1 MKLTKLLIFCVSSLL
16 FSVIAVAQ
24 DVTVSGIINDESG
37 MPVPGAT
44 ILLKGTTKSTAS
56 DFDGK
61 FQLQVPSNGVLT
73 ITFIGYAT
81 VTEAINGRTKLSVQL
96 KPESQSLNEVVVVG
110 YGTQKKTVVTGAISK
125 VRAQDIENLPIT
137 RVEQTLQGRVSGVTV
152 AASSGQPGA
161 SSTIRVRGITTLG
174 NNDPLWV
181 IDGVV
186 VDAGGIGYL
195 NQSDIASMEVLKD
208 AASQAI
214 YGARAA
220 AGVIIVTTKK
230 GKSGKMSVSYNGYT
244 GFSGPARKLDL
255 LNATEYATLRNEKY
269 ANGYVKKSPTD
280 TFQLPFANPSS
291 YGAGTNWQSEI
302 FNNSAARIGQELS
315 LSGGNDVSTF
325 YVSFGLLDQEGIVT
339 TDISHYNRKNIRLNS
354 THKITKW
361 MTFGQTLGFSREKT
375 VGLGNTNSEFGGPLS
390 SAINLDPITPA
401 IVTDPT
407 MAANAPYSV
416 GIDGHGKGIL
426 RDPNGNP
433 YGVSTMVTQEMSNPL
448 AYTQTRLGNYN
459 WADNF
464 VGNAYLEIEPIKG
477 LKFRTTVGGKL
488 AYWGYENFTPVSYL
502 NSTNITQVNNLSRN
516 TNQGFGWNI
525 ENVASYTRS
534 IGDHNFSV
542 LVGQGAYVDN
552 RNSGTTITYT
562 NLPVDSYTDASFNF
576 DLPKDQINAT
586 ASTGNEHRVTSLFSR
601 LTYDFKE
608 KYLLTGII
616 RRDGSS
622 RFGSNNKYGT
632 FPSFSLGW
640 VPSKEAFWIENKV
653 VNQLKFRGGYGV
665 TGNDNI
671 GDFKYLATIGDG
683 RNYTIGTSGSVTIGN
698 SPNAPSNPDLKW
710 EETSQTN
717 IGFDATIF
725 SDFNVSFDWY
735 VKKTKGILQEIAL
748 PGYVGSGNPTGN
760 VADMQNKGI
769 DLELGW
775 RKKLGQVNL
784 GLSGNV
790 SYLKNEVTF
799 LGRGVG
805 FLATGEQFKAMT
817 YDITRTQV
825 GQPYGSFYG
834 FQTAGIFQNQAEI
847 NAYRNA
853 SGGLIQPDA
862 KPGDF
867 RWTDV
872 NGDGQITADDRKF
885 LGSPIPKYTF
895 GFTVNV
901 DYKNF
906 DLMIFTQGAA
916 GNKIFQGLRR
926 LDIENSNYQ
935 TKALGRWTGEGTSN
949 TYPRLT
955 SDDTNKNFNN
965 PSDFYLEKGDYVRI
979 KTIQLGYSL
988 PIKTISQIGL
998 DKTRVYLTGENLFT
1012 FTKYTGY
1019 DPEIGAN
1026 SASGNVMGI
1035 DRGIYPQARTVMLGV
1050 NLQF

>member
-1 MKLTKLLIFCVSSLL
+1 MKLTKLLIFCFSSIL
-16 FSVIAVAQ
+16 FSVYAQAQ
-24 DVTVSGIINDESG
+24 DVTVNGIVNDESG
-37 MPVPGAT
+37 MPVPGASVL
-44 ILLKGTTKSTAS
+44 IKGTGKGTSS

-61 FQLQVPSNGVLT
+61 FQLQAPSNGVLT
-73 ITFIGYAT
+73 ITFIGYGT
-81 VTEAINGRTKLSVQL
+81 INEPINGRNKIVVQL
-96 KPESQSLNEVVVVG
+96 RPESQTLNEVVVVG
-110 YGTQKKTVVTGAISK
+110 YGTQKKSVVTGAISK
-125 VRAQDIENLPIT
+125 VKSSDIENLPIS

-152 AASSGQPGA
+152 AASSGQPGSA
-161 SSTIRVRGITTLG
+161 STIRVRGITTLG

-181 IDGVV
+181 VDGVV

-195 NQSDIASMEVLKD
+195 NQSDIASIEVLKD

-244 GFSGPARKLDL
+244 GFSSAARKLDL

-269 ANGYVKKSPTD
+269 ANGYAKKSPTD
-280 TFQLPFANPSS
+280 TFALPFQDPNAL
-291 YGAGTNWQSEI
+291 GAGTDWQSVI
-302 FNNSAARIGQELS
+302 FNDSAARIGQELS

-325 YVSFGLLDQEGIVT
+325 YASFGLLDQEGIVT
-339 TDISHYNRKNIRLNS
+339 TDISNYNRKNIRLNS
-354 THKITKW
+354 THKISKW
-361 MTFGQTLGFSREKT
+361 VTFGQTLGFSREKT
-375 VGLGNTNSEFGGPLS
+375 MGIGNTNSEFGGPLS

-401 IVTDPT
+401 IVTDPG
-407 MAANAPYSV
+407 MAALPPYSV

-426 RDPNGNP
+426 RDPYGNP

-459 WADNF
+459 WSDNF

-477 LKFRTTVGGKL
+477 LKFRTTLGGKL
-488 AYWGYENFTPVSYL
+488 AYWGVESFTPVAYL
-502 NSTNITQVNNLSRN
+502 NSTNMTQVNNLYRE
-516 TNQGFGWNI
+516 TNKGFGWNI
-525 ENVASYTRS
+525 ENTASYTKS

-552 RNSGTTITYT
+552 RNSGTKITYT
-562 NLPVDSYTDASFNF
+562 NLPVDNHDDASFNF

-586 ASTGNEHRVTSLFSR
+586 ATTGNEHRVTSLFSR

-608 KYLLTGII
+608 KYLVTGII

-622 RFGSNNKYGT
+622 RFGANNKYGT

-640 VPSKEAFWIENKV
+640 VPSKEAFWVENKV

-671 GDFKYLATIGDG
+671 GDFKYLATVGDG

-717 IGFDATIF
+717 IGLDATIF
-725 SDFNVSFDWY
+725 SDFSLSVDWY
-735 VKKTKGILQEIAL
+735 IKKTTGILQEIML

-760 VADMQNKGI
+760 VADMQNKGV
-769 DLELGW
+769 DLELGY
-775 RKKLGQVNL
+775 RKKLGQVNMS
-784 GLSGNV
+784 LSANV
-790 SYLKNEVTF
+790 SYLENEVTY
-799 LGRGVG
+799 LGRGVD

-834 FQTAGIFQNQAEI
+834 FKTAGIFQNQNEI
-847 NAYRNA
+847 NAYKNA
-853 SGGLIQPDA
+853 AGGLIQPDA

-867 RWTDV
+867 RWQDI
-872 NGDGQITADDRKF
+872 NGDGQINSDDRTNI
-885 LGSPIPKYTF
+885 GSPIPKYTF
-895 GFTVNV
+895 GFTVNL

-935 TKALGRWTGEGTSN
+935 TTALSRWTGEGTSN

-979 KTIQLGYSL
+979 KTIQIGYSL
-988 PIKTISQIGL
+988 PVKTIGQIGL
-998 DKTRVYLTGENLFT
+998 EKTRVYLTGENLLT

-1026 SASGNVMGI
+1026 SATGNVMGI
-1035 DRGIYPQARTVMLGV
+1035 DRGIYPQARTIMLGV